1 MKKGGNAKIFVPL
14 FISKLVGK
22 GMDIFFI
29 YQKKSE
35 ECLCMKRIVGVI
47 LLIGSIFLF
56 AACGQKSAAS
66 IDKVTIGASP
76 TPHAEILEHI
86 KPELKKKGIDLKI
99 VKFDDYVL
107 PNKALENGDIDA
119 NYFSTVPYFNLQK
132 KENGYKF
139 SNVGAIHL
147 EPMGIYAHKI
157 KKVSD
162 IPDGAKVIVS
172 NVPSE
177 WGRVLNIF
185 VKNNLIKLKS
195 GVAIDK
201 ASFEDIVDN
210 PKHLVFDHSVDP
222 TLLTAAY
229 ENNEG
234 DLVAI
239 NSNFAYEKGLNPV
252 KDSLMIEEKDSPY
265 VNIVATKTK
274 NKDNQNIKKIVET
287 LHEPAV
293 QKWIEKKWGGS
304 VVPVK

>member
-1 MKKGGNAKIFVPL
+1 MLI
-14 FISKLVGK
+14 GK
-22 GMDIFFI
+22 GMNIFFI
-29 YQKKSE
+29 CQKNWESV
-35 ECLCMKRIVGVI
+35 CMKKIGLV
-47 LLIGSIFLF
+47 LLVLGCVTLL
-56 AACGQKSAAS
+56 AACGSGSAEKT
-66 IDKVTIGASP
+66 DKVKIGASP

-86 KPELKKKGIDLKI
+86 KPELKKKGIDLEI

-132 KENGYKF
+132 KENGYQF

-147 EPMGIYAHKI
+147 EPMGIYSHKI
-157 KKVSD
+157 KKIAA

-185 VKNNLIKLKS
+185 VKNKLIKIKP
-195 GVAIDK
+195 GIQIDQ
-201 ASFEDIVDN
+201 ATFEDITEN
-210 PKHLVFDHSVDP
+210 PKNLVFDHSVDP
-222 TLLTAAY
+222 TLLTSAY

-252 KDSLMIEEKDSPY
+252 KDSLMIEQNDSPY
-265 VNIVATKTK
+265 VNIVATKTT
-274 NKDNQNIKKIVET
+274 NKDNKDIKTIVET
-287 LHEPAV
+287 LHEAKV
-293 QKWIEKKWGGS
+293 QQWIEKKWGGS
-304 VVPVK
+304 IVPVDE

>member
-1 MKKGGNAKIFVPL
+1 MKKFS
-14 FISKLVGK
+14 F
-22 GMDIFFI
+22 
-29 YQKKSE
+29 
-35 ECLCMKRIVGVI
+35 VI
-47 LLIGSIFLF
+47 LVLSCFLLLS
-56 AACGQKSAAS
+56 ACTSSEAEKT
-66 IDKVTIGASP
+66 DKVKIGASP

-86 KPELKKKGIDLKI
+86 KPELKKKGIDLEI

-139 SNVGAIHL
+139 SNIGAIHL
-147 EPMGIYAHKI
+147 EPMGIYSHKI
-157 KKVSD
+157 KKVSE
-162 IPDGAKVIVS
+162 IPNGAKVIVS

-185 VKNNLIKLKS
+185 VKNKLIKIKS
-195 GVAIDK
+195 GIAIDK
-201 ASFEDIVDN
+201 ANFDDITEN
-210 PKHLVFDHSVDP
+210 PKNLVFEHSVDP
-222 TLLTAAY
+222 TLLTSAY

-252 KDSLMIEEKDSPY
+252 KDSLMIEQNDSPY
-265 VNIVATKTK
+265 VNIVAVKSSDK
-274 NKDNQNIKKIVET
+274 NNEDLKKIVEV
-287 LHEPAV
+287 LHEPKV

-304 VVPVK
+304 IVPVNE

>member
-1 MKKGGNAKIFVPL
+1 MKKFGFV
-14 FISKLVGK
+14 
-22 GMDIFFI
+22 
-29 YQKKSE
+29 
-35 ECLCMKRIVGVI
+35 
-47 LLIGSIFLF
+47 LLILSCMPLL
-56 AACGQKSAAS
+56 AACGSGSAEKTNK
-66 IDKVTIGASP
+66 IKIGASP

-86 KPELKKKGIDLKI
+86 KPELKEKGIDLEI

-147 EPMGIYAHKI
+147 EPMGIYSRKI
-157 KKVSD
+157 KKVNE
-162 IPDGAKVIVS
+162 IPNGAKVIVS

-177 WGRVLNIF
+177 WGRVLNVF
-185 VKNNLIKLKS
+185 VKNNLIKIKADI
-195 GVAIDK
+195 AIDK
-201 ASFEDIVDN
+201 ATFDDITEN
-210 PKHLVFDHSVDP
+210 PKNLVFEHSVDP
-222 TLLTAAY
+222 TLLTSAY

-252 KDSLMIEEKDSPY
+252 KDSLMIEQNDSPY
-265 VNIVATKTK
+265 VNIVATRTEDKSSK
-274 NKDNQNIKKIVET
+274 EIKIIVEA
-287 LHEPAV
+287 LHEPKI

-304 VVPVK
+304 IVPVNN

>member
-1 MKKGGNAKIFVPL
+1 MN
-14 FISKLVGK
+14 
-22 GMDIFFI
+22 IFFI
-29 YQKKSE
+29 CQKNWESV
-35 ECLCMKRIVGVI
+35 CMKKIGLV
-47 LLIGSIFLF
+47 LLVLGCVTLL
-56 AACGQKSAAS
+56 AACGSGSAEKT
-66 IDKVTIGASP
+66 DKVKIGASP

-86 KPELKKKGIDLKI
+86 KPELKKKGIELEI

-132 KENGYKF
+132 KENGYQF

-147 EPMGIYAHKI
+147 EPMGIYSHKI
-157 KKVSD
+157 KKIAA

-185 VKNNLIKLKS
+185 VKNKLIKIKP
-195 GVAIDK
+195 GIQIDQ
-201 ASFEDIVDN
+201 ATFEDITEN
-210 PKHLVFDHSVDP
+210 PKNLVFDHSVDP
-222 TLLTAAY
+222 TLLTSAY

-252 KDSLMIEEKDSPY
+252 KDSLMIEQNDSPY
-265 VNIVATKTK
+265 VNIVATKTT
-274 NKDNQNIKKIVET
+274 NKDNKDIKTIVET
-287 LHEPAV
+287 LHEAKV
-293 QKWIEKKWGGS
+293 QQWIEKKWGGS
-304 VVPVK
+304 IVPVDE

>member
-1 MKKGGNAKIFVPL
+1 MN
-14 FISKLVGK
+14 
-22 GMDIFFI
+22 IFFI
-29 YQKKSE
+29 CQKNWESV
-35 ECLCMKRIVGVI
+35 CMKKIGLV
-47 LLIGSIFLF
+47 LLVLGCVTLL
-56 AACGQKSAAS
+56 AACGSGSAEKT
-66 IDKVTIGASP
+66 DKVKIGASP

-86 KPELKKKGIDLKI
+86 KPELKKKGIELEI

-132 KENGYKF
+132 KENGYQF

-147 EPMGIYAHKI
+147 EPMGIYSHKI
-157 KKVSD
+157 KKIAA

-185 VKNNLIKLKS
+185 VKNKLIKIKP
-195 GVAIDK
+195 GIQIDQ
-201 ASFEDIVDN
+201 ATFEDITEN
-210 PKHLVFDHSVDP
+210 PKNLVFDHSVDP
-222 TLLTAAY
+222 TLLTSAY

-252 KDSLMIEEKDSPY
+252 KDSLMIEQNDSPY
-265 VNIVATKTK
+265 VNIVATKTT
-274 NKDNQNIKKIVET
+274 NKDNKDIKTIVET
-287 LHEPAV
+287 LHEAKV
-293 QKWIEKKWGGS
+293 QQWVEKKWGGS
-304 VVPVK
+304 IVPVDE

>member
-1 MKKGGNAKIFVPL
+1 MKKFGLAL
-14 FISKLVGK
+14 LTLS
-22 GMDIFFI
+22 
-29 YQKKSE
+29 S
-35 ECLCMKRIVGVI
+35 I
-47 LLIGSIFLF
+47 LLL
-56 AACGQKSAAS
+56 AACGSGSATTT
-66 IDKVTIGASP
+66 DKIKIGASP

-86 KPELKKKGIDLKI
+86 KPELKEQGIDLEI

-107 PNKALENGDIDA
+107 PNKALEDGEIDA

-147 EPMGIYAHKI
+147 EPMGIYSHKI
-157 KKVSD
+157 KKVSA
-162 IPDGAKVIVS
+162 IPNGAKVIVS

-201 ASFEDIVDN
+201 ATFEDITEN
-210 PKHLVFDHSVDP
+210 TKELIFEHSVDP
-222 TLLTAAY
+222 TLLTSAY

-252 KDSLMIEEKDSPY
+252 KDSLMIEQNDSPY
-265 VNIVATKTK
+265 VNIVATKTSDK
-274 NKDNQNIKKIVET
+274 DNKDIEKIVKV
-287 LHEPAV
+287 LHEPKV

-304 VVPVK
+304 IVPVNK

>member
-1 MKKGGNAKIFVPL
+1 MKKFSFAIMVLGCLL
-14 FISKLVGK
+14 FLT
-22 GMDIFFI
+22 
-29 YQKKSE
+29 
-35 ECLCMKRIVGVI
+35 
-47 LLIGSIFLF
+47 
-56 AACGQKSAAS
+56 ACGTGSATTQRK
-66 IDKVTIGASP
+66 IKIGASP

-86 KPELKKKGIDLKI
+86 KPELKKEGIDLEI

-147 EPMGIYAHKI
+147 EPMGIYSHGI
-157 KKVSD
+157 KKISD
-162 IPDGAKVIVS
+162 IPTGAKVIVS

-201 ASFEDIVDN
+201 ATFDDIIEN
-210 PKHLVFDHSVDP
+210 PKKLVFNHSVDP
-222 TLLTAAY
+222 TLLTSAY
-229 ENNEG
+229 ENKEG

-252 KDSLMIEEKDSPY
+252 KDSLMIEQSDSPY
-265 VNIVATKTK
+265 VNIVATRTDDKE
-274 NKDNQNIKKIVET
+274 NKDIKKIVKA
-287 LHEPAV
+287 LHDPKV

-304 VVPVK
+304 VVPVTD

>member
-1 MKKGGNAKIFVPL
+1 MKKFSL
-14 FISKLVGK
+14 T
-22 GMDIFFI
+22 
-29 YQKKSE
+29 
-35 ECLCMKRIVGVI
+35 
-47 LLIGSIFLF
+47 LLILGCITFL
-56 AACGQKSAAS
+56 AACGSGSTEKV
-66 IDKVTIGASP
+66 DKIKIGASP

-86 KPELKKKGIDLKI
+86 KPELKKKGIDLEV

-107 PNKALENGDIDA
+107 PNKALDDGEIDA

-147 EPMGIYAHKI
+147 EPMGIYSHKI

-162 IPDGAKVIVS
+162 ISDGAKLIVS

-185 VKNNLIKLKS
+185 VKNNLIKIKS

-201 ASFEDIVDN
+201 ATFEDITEN
-210 PKHLVFDHSVDP
+210 PKNLVFEHSVDP
-222 TLLTAAY
+222 TLLTSAY

-252 KDSLMIEEKDSPY
+252 KDSLMIEQNDSPY
-265 VNIVATKTK
+265 VNIVATKTSNK
-274 NKDNQNIKKIVET
+274 SNKDIKKIVEV
-287 LHEPAV
+287 LHEKKV
-293 QKWIEKKWGGS
+293 QDWIEQEWGGS
-304 VVPVK
+304 VVPVNE

>member
-1 MKKGGNAKIFVPL
+1 MKKLSLTI
-14 FISKLVGK
+14 
-22 GMDIFFI
+22 
-29 YQKKSE
+29 
-35 ECLCMKRIVGVI
+35 VI
-47 LLIGSIFLF
+47 LSAIIFL
-56 AACGQKSAAS
+56 AACGSDSAKV
-66 IDKVTIGASP
+66 DKIKIGASP

-86 KPELKKKGIDLKI
+86 KPELKKKGIDLEV

-107 PNKALENGDIDA
+107 PNKALADGEIDA

-147 EPMGIYAHKI
+147 EPMGIYSHNI
-157 KKVSD
+157 KKVSA

-185 VKNNLIKLKS
+185 VKNKLIKIKA

-201 ASFEDIVDN
+201 ATFDDITEN
-210 PKHLVFDHSVDP
+210 PKKLVFEHSVDP
-222 TLLTAAY
+222 TLLTSAY

-252 KDSLMIEEKDSPY
+252 KDSLMIEQNDSPY
-265 VNIVATKTK
+265 VNIVATKTSDK
-274 NKDNQNIKKIVET
+274 SNKDIKKIVEV
-287 LHEPAV
+287 LHEPKV
-293 QKWIEKKWGGS
+293 QKWIEKEWGGS
-304 VVPVK
+304 VVPVNE